1 MVRAAALGLLCRASA
16 SSLARAARPVPIH
29 LLAVAKGGRADG
41 GGAAAAAE
49 WAEKLR
55 RYAPVVETLVRPNPS
70 NSRDPEV
77 ARAAEGERV
86 LRAVPPGAWQVAL
99 DERGREVRSE
109 DVAALLAAA
118 GDAGA
123 TALVFAVGGPHGHPA
138 AVRAAA
144 RDVVRLSPLVL
155 NHSVARIVLL
165 EQLYRGWTILR
176 GEPYHHV

>member
-16 SSLARAARPVPIH
+16 SSLARAARPVPIL

-77 ARAAEGERV
+77 AKAAEGERV
-86 LRAVPPGAWQVAL
+86 LKAVPPGAWLVAL

-144 RDVVRLSPLVL
+144 KDVVRLSPLVL
-155 NHSVARIVLL
+155 NHQVARIVLL